1 MLNMEILTKKNR
13 KSFKG
18 ILAVGLSMVLAVT
31 ASGNVVSGK
40 TGTPSITATKVS
52 LVKGKTKTITI
63 QKNGAAVKKVTWKSS
78 NKKIA
83 TVKAKGKLKG
93 TITAVK
99 KGTATITAAVSYK
112 KGKKT
117 ASKKLTCKVAVKD
130 AATQKSPEVEPTL
143 VVPGRTE
150 EPIKPPTPVE
160 VPKTIEPIKTAAP
173 TEVPR
178 VTAEVKPTV
187 IPTLKPTATV
197 KPTAIP
203 TLEPPTPVG
212 VLETIEPIKTVN
224 PTEVPRVT
232 AEVKPTV
239 IPTLKP
245 TATVKPTAIPT
256 LEPPTPVG
264 VLETIEPIKTVN
276 PTEVPR
282 VTAEVKPTVI
292 PTLKPTA
299 TVKPTA
305 IPTLEP
311 PTPVG
316 VLETIEP
323 IKTVNPTEVPETIVP
338 IKTATPTEVPR
349 VTAEVKPTVIP
360 TLEPTTTVEPT
371 AIPTLEPPTNST
383 FAGGD
388 GTEQSPYQIRTLK
401 QLQEVSQYNGC
412 HFVQVQDIDVDYGS
426 IEPLFPSGKEPF
438 NGVYDG
444 GGYAIANYNY
454 ANGDAKEISIFGE
467 VGKEGIIKNLTI
479 EDSFLTTE
487 SGAVLVYK
495 NKGIILDCK
504 VLNTNV
510 RISHA
515 STALICAYNN
525 GTMRNCSAE
534 GIIVYNSSSNE
545 AASVGGV
552 SGYNTGNIYNCTATC
567 NIAATKGDY
576 KDDIFG
582 GGIAGRNKG
591 MVKDCL
597 SESVVSVKNNSSIY
611 SAFAGGVVGLN
622 DGQIIN
628 CFFLKTEEDIIVD
641 TRNKENAHKGLITG
655 AGDGIVS

>member
-187 IPTLKPTATV
+187 IPTLKPTAIV

-203 TLEPPTPVG
+203 TM
-212 VLETIEPIKTVN
+212 
-224 PTEVPRVT
+224 
-232 AEVKPTV
+232 
-239 IPTLKP
+239 
-245 TATVKPTAIPT
+245 
-256 LEPPTPVG
+256 EPPTPVG

>member
-187 IPTLKPTATV
+187 IPTLKPTAIV

-203 TLEPPTPVG
+203 TM
-212 VLETIEPIKTVN
+212 
-224 PTEVPRVT
+224 
-232 AEVKPTV
+232 
-239 IPTLKP
+239 
-245 TATVKPTAIPT
+245 
-256 LEPPTPVG
+256 
-264 VLETIEPIKTVN
+264 
-276 PTEVPR
+276 
-282 VTAEVKPTVI
+282 
-292 PTLKPTA
+292 
-299 TVKPTA
+299 
-305 IPTLEP
+305 EP

-338 IKTATPTEVPR
+338 IKTATPTDVPR

-360 TLEPTTTVEPT
+360 TLEPTTTVETT

>member
-1 MLNMEILTKKNR
+1 MEILTKKNR

-197 KPTAIP
+197 K
-203 TLEPPTPVG
+203 
-212 VLETIEPIKTVN
+212 
-224 PTEVPRVT
+224 
-232 AEVKPTV
+232 
-239 IPTLKP
+239 
-245 TATVKPTAIPT
+245 
-256 LEPPTPVG
+256 
-264 VLETIEPIKTVN
+264 
-276 PTEVPR
+276 
-282 VTAEVKPTVI
+282 
-292 PTLKPTA
+292 
-299 TVKPTA
+299 
-305 IPTLEP
+305 
-311 PTPVG
+311 
-316 VLETIEP
+316 
-323 IKTVNPTEVPETIVP
+323 
-338 IKTATPTEVPR
+338 
-349 VTAEVKPTVIP
+349 
-360 TLEPTTTVEPT
+360 PT

>member
-245 TATVKPTAIPT
+245 TAIVKPTAIPT
-256 LEPPTPVG
+256 M
-264 VLETIEPIKTVN
+264 
-276 PTEVPR
+276 
-282 VTAEVKPTVI
+282 
-292 PTLKPTA
+292 
-299 TVKPTA
+299 
-305 IPTLEP
+305 EP